1 MCINILYVHS
11 QTSFSCFIR
20 EDLQFWL
27 QENMSDLKLG
37 APDCLEKHREI
48 KQTVEHV
55 KTQEDQLMDRLTNE
69 QLCLE
74 NELKIGKL
82 ID

>member
-1 MCINILYVHS
+1 
-11 QTSFSCFIR
+11 
-20 EDLQFWL
+20 
-27 QENMSDLKLG
+27 MSDLKLG

-82 ID
+82 MD